1 MKNEALGGRVGA
13 ASCGDSWNQ
22 WVLEGS
28 KCERGESRPTRG
40 HTKLK
45 WKTSKKLVKVKKC
58 LLRVCD
64 ELGRKDGQAR
74 GEFREVICRSK
85 AKVMGP
91 SLEVI
96 YIDVNTS
103 SRRKINCNSNL
114 RLI

>member
-1 MKNEALGGRVGA
+1 M
-13 ASCGDSWNQ
+13 
-22 WVLEGS
+22 
-28 KCERGESRPTRG
+28 
-40 HTKLK
+40 
-45 WKTSKKLVKVKKC
+45 
-58 LLRVCD
+58 CD

>member
-1 MKNEALGGRVGA
+1 MKDEALGGRVGA
-13 ASCGDSWNQ
+13 ASCGASWNQ

-91 SLEVI
+91 SLEII
-96 YIDVNTS
+96 YMGVNT
-103 SRRKINCNSNL
+103 NS
-114 RLI
+114 